1 MAALVFDAS
10 AIVKRYLNEV
20 GTGWVQSLTDPVASH
35 EIFLTR
41 ITRVEVI
48 SAVTRR
54 ARGGPL
60 PASAATALLVQF
72 RHDSL
77 HQYNMLEVPPALLT
91 DAERLAET
99 HGLRAYDAVQL
110 AVTIELH
117 RARSAAGL
125 SRLTLIS
132 ADQELNSAATA
143 EGLAVDDPTT
153 HP

>member
-1 MAALVFDAS
+1 MAALIFDAS

-20 GTGWVQSLTDPVASH
+20 GTAWVQSLADPIASH

-48 SAVTRR
+48 ATVTRR
-54 ARGGPL
+54 GRGGPL
-60 PASAATALLVQF
+60 PASTAASLLVQF
-72 RHDSL
+72 RHDSV
-77 HQYNMLEVPPALLT
+77 HQYNILEVTPALLT
-91 DAERLAET
+91 DAEQLAET
-99 HGLRAYDAVQL
+99 HGLRAYDAVHL

-132 ADQELNSAATA
+132 SDQELNTAATA
-143 EGLAVDDPTT
+143 EGLDVDDPTA